1 MKRLEGSRIL
11 SKHLT
16 DELVIAALG
25 FGAPD
30 LYAAKDRPQNI
41 YMQGGMSLAAPI
53 GLGMA
58 LTVPDRKVV
67 IVDGDGGLLMGL
79 GILATI
85 AMEAPRNLV
94 HLVWDNGQWAT
105 TGGQSL
111 ATSQGTS
118 LTKIAHGA
126 GIEKSF
132 QVEDLETLEKTIVRA
147 LREEGPWFI
156 CAKVQ
161 ETGPSKGAPF
171 DIDINVIR
179 FLDQGLTD
187 GDTEG
192 VLGGWR
198 TSRL

>member
-1 MKRLEGSRIL
+1 MNRLDGSRIL
-11 SKHLT
+11 AKHLT
-16 DELVIAALG
+16 NELVIAALG
-25 FGAPD
+25 FGALD

-58 LTVPDRKVV
+58 LAVPDRKVI

-79 GILATI
+79 GALATI

-111 ATSQGTS
+111 ATSQVTS
-118 LTKIAHGA
+118 LAKIAEGA
-126 GIEKSF
+126 GIEKSC
-132 QVEDLETLEKTIVRA
+132 QVEDLEGLDQAIVTA

-161 ETGPSKGAPF
+161 ETGPSPGAPF
-171 DIDINVIR
+171 DVDVNVVR
-179 FLDQGLTD
+179 FLDQGLT
-187 GDTEG
+187 
-192 VLGGWR
+192 
-198 TSRL
+198 